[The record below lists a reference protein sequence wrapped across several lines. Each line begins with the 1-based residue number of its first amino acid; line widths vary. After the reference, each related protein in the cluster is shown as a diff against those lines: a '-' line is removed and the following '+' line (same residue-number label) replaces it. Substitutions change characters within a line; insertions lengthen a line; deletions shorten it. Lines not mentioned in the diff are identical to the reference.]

1 MKFILLFLLI
11 PLCFYPQKI
20 KTRLNLV
27 EWRTGNLGNVIVDD
41 TLYKVN
47 IMWSDIIWDEKQDYV
62 ETMLFT
68 SNHKIL
74 IQKTPTQYYKTVYY
88 KNGKTECVEI
98 SRNWFYDWI
107 IKTLVFP

>member
-20 KTRLNLV
+20 KLKLNLV

-74 IQKTPTQYYKTVYY
+74 IQKTPTQYYKTIYY